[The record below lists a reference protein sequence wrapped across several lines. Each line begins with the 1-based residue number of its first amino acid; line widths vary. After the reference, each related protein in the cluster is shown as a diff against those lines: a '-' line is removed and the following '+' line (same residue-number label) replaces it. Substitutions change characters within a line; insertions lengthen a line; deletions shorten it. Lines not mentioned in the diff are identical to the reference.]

1 VRRGALCVALATL
14 RPEPA
19 LTLAALR
26 IVVAALVP
34 IAPGFREGARA
45 AVRDPALWIAP
56 EGLGWFVRHVPIN
69 GTLAIAAQVI
79 VAFAAACAVAGV
91 RARLCFGVL
100 SVVGFYLY
108 AIAQLA
114 GHVWHDMHLLWLCAL
129 LAASPCAD
137 VLAVDARRPLDAQ
150 AKVYAVALTAAR
162 LLLAAIYFFPGLRK
176 LTTSGL
182 AWALSDNLRNQL
194 YWKWAEHGSIPWLR
208 IDQVPWL
215 LRAGGLGV
223 LAFEL
228 SFVVLVSFRRTR
240 TVAALAGVAFHLLS
254 QFVFR
259 IPFASLWLCY
269 VALFDLRPLLGWL
282 PAGWRRRIDTG
293 AAAAPAVASVPDAP
307 AWPATV
313 VGGLLLV
320 AAVVQGARGQMQSY
334 PFACYP
340 TFEWMAGSDMPDLL
354 IERVDAAGARAEVT
368 HARGAGGYRT
378 QRQWGEIWSLAGV
391 TAPVDARR
399 LRAYYA
405 ALGGPAPAAGGAVIF
420 QRVYRSVIP
429 GEGGRITRR
438 PVQLLTITP

>member
-1 VRRGALCVALATL
+1 VRGRALCVAWGV

-34 IAPGFREGARA
+34 MAPGFRESARA
-45 AVRDPALWIAP
+45 AARDPALWIAP

-114 GHVWHDMHLLWLCAL
+114 GHVWHDMHLLWFCAL

-137 VLAVDARRPLDAQ
+137 VLAADARRPLRSE
-150 AKVYAVALTAAR
+150 AKVYAVALTAFR
-162 LLLAAIYFFPGLRK
+162 LLLGAIYFFPGLRK

-194 YWKWAEHGSIPWLR
+194 YWKWAEHGSVPSLR
-208 IDQVPWL
+208 IDHAPWL

-240 TVAALAGVAFHLLS
+240 AVAAAAGVAFHLLS

-269 VALFDLRPLLGWL
+269 VALFDLRPLLAWL
-282 PAGWRRRIDTG
+282 PVEWRRRIDSG
-293 AAAAPAVASVPDAP
+293 AAAAPVAPAPRDAR
-307 AWPATV
+307 AWPAAV

-320 AAVVQGARGQMQSY
+320 AAVVQGTRGQMRSY

-340 TFEWMAGSDMPDLL
+340 TFEWIAGSDMPDLL
-354 IERVDAAGARAEVT
+354 IERVDATAGRGEVI
-368 HARGAGGYRT
+368 HARSPGGYRT

-405 ALGGPAPAAGGAVIF
+405 ALGQPAPAAGGMVTF

-438 PVQLLTITP
+438 PVPLLTITP

>member
-1 VRRGALCVALATL
+1 MPLRL

-100 SVVGFYLY
+100 SVAGFYLY

-114 GHVWHDMHLLWLCAL
+114 GHVWHDMHLLWFCAL

-137 VLAVDARRPLDAQ
+137 VLAVDARRPLGDGSEGVRGA
-150 AKVYAVALTAAR
+150 ADAAR
-162 LLLAAIYFFPGLRK
+162 LLLGAIYFFPGLRK

-194 YWKWAEHGSIPWLR
+194 YWKWAEHGSMPWLAHR
-208 IDQVPWL
+208 SGAVAA
-215 LRAGGLGV
+215 AGGRSRSCWRSSCRSSCWCRSG
-223 LAFEL
+223 ARAP
-228 SFVVLVSFRRTR
+228 SRRWR
-240 TVAALAGVAFHLLS
+240 AWRFHLLS

-269 VALFDLRPLLGWL
+269 VALFDLRPLLRRM
-282 PAGWRRRIDTG
+282 PAGWRRR
-293 AAAAPAVASVPDAP
+293 
-307 AWPATV
+307 
-313 VGGLLLV
+313 
-320 AAVVQGARGQMQSY
+320 
-334 PFACYP
+334 
-340 TFEWMAGSDMPDLL
+340 
-354 IERVDAAGARAEVT
+354 
-368 HARGAGGYRT
+368 
-378 QRQWGEIWSLAGV
+378 
-391 TAPVDARR
+391 
-399 LRAYYA
+399 
-405 ALGGPAPAAGGAVIF
+405 
-420 QRVYRSVIP
+420 
-429 GEGGRITRR
+429 
-438 PVQLLTITP
+438 

>member
-1 VRRGALCVALATL
+1 MGV

-69 GTLAIAAQVI
+69 GTLAVAAQVI
-79 VAFAAACAVAGV
+79 VAFAAGCAIAGV

-100 SVVGFYLY
+100 SVAGFYLY
-108 AIAQLA
+108 GIAQLA

-137 VLAVDARRPLDAQ
+137 VLSVDARRPLDSEGRA
-150 AKVYAVALTAAR
+150 YAVPLWAAR
-162 LLLAAIYFFPGLRK
+162 LLLGAIYFFPGLRK

-194 YWKWAEHGSIPWLR
+194 YWKWAEHGAVPSLR
-208 IDQVPWL
+208 VDQWPWL
-215 LRAGGLGV
+215 LRAGGLAV

-228 SFVVLVSFRRTR
+228 SFVVLVAFRRTR
-240 TVAALAGVAFHLLS
+240 AVAAVAGLAFHLLS
-254 QFVFR
+254 QLVFR

-269 VALFDLRPLLGWL
+269 VALFDLRPLLAWL
-282 PAGWRRRIDTG
+282 PARWRRALDRPP
-293 AAAAPAVASVPDAP
+293 AAAPVRDGSS
-307 AWPATV
+307 WPAAV
-313 VGGLLLV
+313 IGGLLLV

-340 TFEWMAGSDMPDLL
+340 TFEWMAPSDMPDLM
-354 IERVDAAGARAEVT
+354 IVGVDAAGRRDEIV
-368 HARGAGGYRT
+368 HARSAAGYRS

-391 TAPVDARR
+391 TAPVDAQR
-399 LRAYYA
+399 LRAYW
-405 ALGGPAPAAGGAVIF
+405 LSLRRPPPPGGHTVVF
-420 QRVYRSVIP
+420 YRVRRSVIP
-429 GEGGRITRR
+429 GDAGRITRAPVELAAFR
-438 PVQLLTITP
+438 P